1 MLRNV
6 FISLSLM
13 VAGINAASA
22 QPVRPINTVEH
33 ATAPCL
39 PRSLAV
45 ATTACEVS
53 AVSRI
58 GSRVMLA
65 NDKPLSA
72 ADTSPLFSLPFDGR
86 RISDSFAAYHTAPGI
101 EQSRKFEAMTQTI
114 DGRYQ
119 IASTAFNRVG
129 NDRDARKDGHSTLL
143 YWPAERPEEAKVVS
157 PSTRQGVTSS
167 RLVHEQLAKVLGA
180 PFFQVEGL
188 SVAPDNRL
196 LLGIRK
202 LGADRASAT
211 DVFKI
216 LSAPFVIEDDTLQLT
231 GDFELLFEFV
241 PQVPGSDEVLGLSS
255 IEYDRFGG
263 NTLYALTSFEQGDAI
278 GGYLWAIP
286 LQPILKGE
294 PLQPELFVYSSGVPL
309 RFGNKP
315 EGLEVLDASTLL
327 IVHDDDRVQ
336 VPTSANSRASGPDEF
351 AYSTVTF

>member
-1 MLRNV
+1 MLRTA
-6 FISLSLM
+6 FISASLM
-13 VAGINAASA
+13 LAVTPTASA
-22 QPVRPINTVEH
+22 QAVHPFTTVEH
-33 ATAPCL
+33 ATARCL
-39 PRSLAV
+39 DRALAV
-45 ATTACEVS
+45 VTTVCEVS
-53 AVSRI
+53 AVSRV
-58 GSRVMLA
+58 GQRLVLA
-65 NDKPLSA
+65 NDKPMPSSEA
-72 ADTSPLFSLPFDGR
+72 SPLFSLPFENSRLGN
-86 RISDSFAAYHTAPGI
+86 SFPTYHTGRAI
-101 EQSRKFEAMTQTI
+101 DQTRKLEAMTQTL
-114 DGRYQ
+114 DGRYL
-119 IASTAFNRVG
+119 IASTGFNRIG
-129 NDRDARKDGHSTLL
+129 DERDADNDGYSTLL
-143 YWPAERPEEAKVVS
+143 YWPANRPEAAHVIS

-167 RLVHEQLAKVLGA
+167 RLLHEQLAKVLGA

-202 LGADRASAT
+202 QGLDYASAA

-216 LSAPFVIEDDTLQLT
+216 LSAPFAIEQGRLRLT

-278 GGYLWAIP
+278 SGYLWAIP
-286 LQPILKGE
+286 LQPMLQGE
-294 PLQPELFVYSSGVPL
+294 PLQPQLFVDSSGTPL

-336 VPTSANSRASGPDEF
+336 VRSSANSQASGPDEF
-351 AYSTVTF
+351 AYSTVKF